1 MWNHWGMDVLD
12 LLLHPVRLRIVH
24 ALSGDRVR
32 TTSDLSA
39 YLPEVPKT
47 TVYRHVGLLV
57 DGGVLE
63 VAGEHR
69 VRGVVERHYRL
80 RRERTVIGTDTAATM
95 SVDDHRRGFAA
106 AMAALLAEFNTYLDT
121 DGADP
126 VADDVGY
133 RQGVIWLSEAERS
146 ALIEKAYA
154 ALRGRTANAPAPHRR
169 PYLLSMIFFPLEAPP
184 AGP

>member
-1 MWNHWGMDVLD
+1 
-12 LLLHPVRLRIVH
+12 VRLRIVH

-80 RRERTVIGTDTAATM
+80 RRDRSVIGADAAAAM

-121 DGADP
+121 EDADP

-133 RQGVIWLSEAERS
+133 RQGVVWLSETERA
-146 ALIEKAYA
+146 ALIEAASA
-154 ALRGRTANAPAPHRR
+154 ALRERTGNTAAPDRR
-169 PYLLSMIFFPLEAPP
+169 PYLLSMIFFPVGAPSTRP
-184 AGP
+184 